1 MKLFFFAKGK
11 LGGGGVACVAGIK
24 AGGGRGRVG
33 KGRRDSKGEGIGER
47 RKGSHAEKHAPN
59 SDWSLK

>member
-11 LGGGGVACVAGIK
+11 AGGSVAGIK
-24 AGGGRGRVG
+24 GGGGESEKG
-33 KGRRDSKGEGIGER
+33 KKLGGSKGEGIGER

>member
-1 MKLFFFAKGK
+1 MLRARW
-11 LGGGGVACVAGIK
+11 GVACVAGIK
-24 AGGGRGRVG
+24 GGEGEKG
-33 KGRRDSKGEGIGER
+33 KKLGGNKGEGIGER

>member
-1 MKLFFFAKGK
+1 M
-11 LGGGGVACVAGIK
+11 
-24 AGGGRGRVG
+24 R
-33 KGRRDSKGEGIGER
+33 KGRRGSKGEGIGKR